1 MKGAG
6 INKKSYKR
14 VIWWV
19 ISCLLLLAAL
29 QTWSLVSI
37 YRERNAEF
45 DKAVISA
52 MNRAAY
58 EEVTTFASANKK
70 SLATIENKTVI
81 ESSEIPKSLKP
92 NSIQAI
98 TIKKSSVNDSVNLTK
113 IYIDTKI
120 GTKKDS
126 ARHSTKQTFKTTFVS
141 YGGNKLVYNLHRYDS
156 LLQIHLLANNISLP
170 SKVDIVKKNI
180 DSHNLKQ
187 ISKRKSGAVQ
197 EISFSHDSTII
208 DNKSDSSVVLHN
220 PRTYSISVYNG
231 HGLYFRVRIDNPN
244 RVLFKELRW
253 IILTTLLILL
263 LVAFIFVYLLRTIF
277 RQKTLEKMRID
288 FTHNI
293 THELK
298 TPISVAYA
306 ANDALENFGAA
317 DDEKKR
323 AKYLEIIR
331 EQLKSLS
338 GMVERILSASR
349 DEVGGLHLTKEKI
362 DLYDFLQ
369 DVVEPYRSENVQ
381 LDVSVEPDNLLLVA
395 DRFHLEHVFD
405 NLIGNSIKYSS
416 NDANSPLSGCGSA
429 KTIEIKIAAYREEK
443 IIIKF
448 TDNGMGIPA
457 AALPHIFEKYYRV
470 TNGNLYTAK
479 GFGLG
484 LYYVKMVVEAHGGT
498 ISVTSKVGKG
508 TSFVILLPL

>member
-1 MKGAG
+1 
-6 INKKSYKR
+6 
-14 VIWWV
+14 
-19 ISCLLLLAAL
+19 
-29 QTWSLVSI
+29 
-37 YRERNAEF
+37 
-45 DKAVISA
+45 
-52 MNRAAY
+52 
-58 EEVTTFASANKK
+58 
-70 SLATIENKTVI
+70 
-81 ESSEIPKSLKP
+81 LKP
-92 NSIQAI
+92 SSIQAI
-98 TIKKSSVNDSVNLTK
+98 TVKKSSVNDSVDLTK

-197 EISFSHDSTII
+197 EISISHDSTII

-220 PRTYSISVYNG
+220 PRAYSISVYNG

-405 NLIGNSIKYSS
+405 NLIDNSIKYSS

-429 KTIEIKIAAYREEK
+429 KTIEIKIAACREEK